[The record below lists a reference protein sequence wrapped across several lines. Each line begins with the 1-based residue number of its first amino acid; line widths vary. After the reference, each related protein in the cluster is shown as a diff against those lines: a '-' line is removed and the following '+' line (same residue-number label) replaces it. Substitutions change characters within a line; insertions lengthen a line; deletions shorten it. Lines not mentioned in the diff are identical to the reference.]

1 MRHTP
6 NLDTVRRAL
15 RARVCAN
22 CPRRPLG
29 VLFDP
34 SMAPP
39 CERHCALF
47 EALPQLR
54 QSAAMLDPMVGHFH
68 RAMRAVMRQER
79 EKHVPHGAIYR
90 FDPLQRHSRRVIR
103 LLGEAM
109 QQR

>member
-6 NLDTVRRAL
+6 TLDTVRRAL

-22 CPRRPLG
+22 CPRRTPG

-34 SMAPP
+34 RSGLP
-39 CERHCALF
+39 CEAHCPLF
-47 EALPQLR
+47 AALPRLR
-54 QSAAMLDPMVGHFH
+54 DSAVALDPMVGNFH
-68 RAMRAVMRQER
+68 RAMRSLMRQER
-79 EKHVPHGAIYR
+79 EHVPHGAIYR
-90 FDPLQRHSRRVIR
+90 FDPLQHHSKRLIR

>member
-6 NLDTVRRAL
+6 TLDTVRRAL

-22 CPRRPLG
+22 CPRRTPG

-34 SMAPP
+34 SRALP
-39 CERHCALF
+39 CEAHCPLF
-47 EALPQLR
+47 EALPKLR
-54 QSAAMLDPMVGHFH
+54 QTAVMLDPMVGNFR
-68 RAMRAVMRQER
+68 RAMRGVLRDER
-79 EKHVPHGAIYR
+79 EHMPHGAIYR
-90 FDPLQRHSRRVIR
+90 FDPLRQHSRRVIR